1 MRQVFN
7 QVKDKAQQWLR
18 QSWNEGALAGGLCWG
33 KGQGLFKHLC
43 RISYQAET
51 APQA

>member
-18 QSWNEGALAGGLCWG
+18 QWLRQSWNKEALAGGLCWG
-33 KGQGLFKHLC
+33 KEQGLFKH
-43 RISYQAET
+43 
-51 APQA
+51 